1 MLQSIVSTDMR
12 SSSFHF
18 TKKHGHKT
26 LKQLVPY
33 IVNSDFKKTCN
44 FLYLIYFIPFAMK
57 TKKQIHGFDVNG
69 KVIIKEKFV
78 LDQESLGEN

>member
-1 MLQSIVSTDMR
+1 MR
-12 SSSFHF
+12 PSYFCF
-18 TKKHGHKT
+18 TKKHCHRT

-33 IVNSDFKKTCN
+33 IVNSDFNKPCH

-57 TKKQIHGFDVNG
+57 TKKQTHGVDVNE

-78 LDQESLGEN
+78 LGQESLKES